1 MTIVV
6 IDEFGRIS
14 LPLEIRSQLGL
25 QTNEPLSL
33 EINNGQLV
41 LRPIPIEPELE
52 YQDGVLV
59 VKSSAINNLET
70 IIDQERETRIHE
82 LLSW

>member
-70 IIDQERETRIHE
+70 IIDQERETRINE